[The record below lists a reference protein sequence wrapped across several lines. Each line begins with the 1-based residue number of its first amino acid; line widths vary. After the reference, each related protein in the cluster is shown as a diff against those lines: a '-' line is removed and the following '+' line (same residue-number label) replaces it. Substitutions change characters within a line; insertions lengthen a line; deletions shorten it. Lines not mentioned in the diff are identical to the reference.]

1 MLSMLL
7 PSSPQH
13 PLLGT
18 LPPFDPTAPTATSY
32 PTVQQAVTSPLRT
45 LLEIIAHIS
54 EKETA
59 AVDAEIKK
67 RQQRLDG
74 PALTAKET
82 TCQVQAKMLLQ
93 SNDEPLRRDIERRL
107 LAHLQMTLRA
117 LPSSFDPPSL
127 DLPAKAKLKT
137 EKQIKAERDA
147 MDGYRAQVE
156 DLAHGMVV
164 IGVPDGSAW
173 GVEVEWSDSFADGR
187 GLEGLTKGS
196 RDKLQQLADT
206 FPKAGISSISRAL
219 VARLEAAEAAARPP
233 VDGNPADA
241 PQEERPSG
249 PTDDELAE
257 IIEDGLAKAPQSVV
271 AHLLTR
277 RDPAASGRVEAVS
290 WGPLECWGGG
300 LRGGGGLEG
309 FWVRAGLSALAS
321 IQTEIG
327 RPLPRTRRALETSLA
342 LSLVHHEPP
351 THHLRALRLVESLL
365 GTAPPPPSSPG
376 APAVP
381 HPDPELL
388 FAKAIVLQSSDKQA
402 AALKVW
408 DQIIALPPASLDA
421 DTLVKAKCEQAWS
434 THLAGSSEDALP
446 QLEEVVASFEER
458 KTRRD
463 KEREEKEAWP
473 EEAGGR
479 RGRGIGGGAG
489 RAGNGL
495 AYDAYISA
503 LRASPSFAPAFP
515 SLGIYYRLLA
525 SPDWERSSKCF
536 QKAFELD
543 PSQEVA
549 ARYLAEEFAELGEW
563 SLVEVIARR
572 VIDGNKG
579 RAGMSGKAAARLAW
593 AWKAIGSS
601 ELNSKKYPQAITAFQ
616 SALRGAPDDVST
628 WIKLGVAYRHSGKHV
643 AALKVFVKALAL
655 DPSSC
660 FAKYSIAD
668 VHREIGLLD
677 PAIKTFKEIL
687 VDRPD
692 ELGVRVVLAET
703 ALAKGLGEQKQG
715 YMVRAEESL
724 LEALEDSMAV
734 IEGGSASRVA
744 WKVTA
749 EALVGLSRLSDP
761 ASPDSLSAALARVL
775 AYLSEQ
781 GVDGKMAGLTAITV
795 ADVRAAVDTKP
806 AIAAAALAI
815 LSFKMRV
822 LLETQNEAAIGSAW
836 FDLGI
841 TISNFRPHLSALPT
855 SSTTAEQVL
864 QQSIRCLR
872 YALHKELLNA
882 SFWNALGV
890 LSFDLLPC
898 LAQHSFIR
906 SIKHNSRSAV
916 PWTNLGL
923 FYLVHGDKD
932 LANQAFLKAQVLDP
946 EWAAAWVGQATLAD
960 MAGHAVEASVLL
972 EHAVSL
978 GGDAPEADTAFASRA
993 FEKYRSSVPSSSLA
1007 VADPSPV
1014 APPSVIEVLSAPLF
1028 SLSRYLS
1035 HHPSDHTALHL
1046 NALVLE
1052 QVGDLASASEGQY
1065 VIAQTNLGRARLA
1078 AQQYNGALEA
1088 FEAALSLLN
1097 LEDSAARGGLTKE
1110 QTVLLYAECK
1120 LGSSVAHVA
1129 LGDSSAAKEALETA
1143 IDDVETY
1150 RVGACDSHLA
1160 VALGRVHWAEGEE
1173 GRALSALLDSPDIP
1187 SGRQTPLFLRRAIYA
1202 YAIAANDTSLLQ
1214 TTESFI
1220 WNAAVKYNPDI
1231 LYLSTLA
1238 KLAKSD
1244 IDGAL
1249 STVSRSLHAFPW
1261 APAFRSRTA
1270 RLLASLPPVA
1280 SDDSADNNLELVGRL
1295 MRTRVPQ
1302 TEASSLRARR
1312 SRALGVVALHKA
1324 GEAETEEEADRLDEE
1339 ALRFLEKSIYVAPW
1353 VTEGR
1358 KAFQKLRAKLR
1369 AKLDS

>member
-1 MLSMLL
+1 RPNSADLIQRKELVEMLSMLL

-93 SNDEPLRRDIERRL
+93 IPDNPDAGNDEPLRRDIERRL

-271 AHLLTR
+271 AHLLTVSSVSFFR
-277 RDPAASGRVEAVS
+277 NQEEWDAVVQ
-290 WGPLECWGGG
+290 
-300 LRGGGGLEG
+300 G

-473 EEAGGR
+473 EEAGGP
-479 RGRGIGGGAG
+479 
-489 RAGNGL
+489 
-495 AYDAYISA
+495 

-761 ASPDSLSAALARVL
+761 ASPDSLSAALAR
-775 AYLSEQ
+775 

-795 ADVRAAVDTKP
+795 ADP

-815 LSFKMRV
+815 LSFKMP
-822 LLETQNEAAIGSAW
+822 AIGSAC
-836 FDLGI
+836 
-841 TISNFRPHLSALPT
+841 NFRPHLSALPT

-882 SFWNALGV
+882 SFWNALG
-890 LSFDLLPC
+890 
-898 LAQHSFIR
+898 HSFIR

-960 MAGHAVEASVLL
+960 MAGHA
-972 EHAVSL
+972 HAVSL

-1007 VADPSPV
+1007 VADPSP
-1014 APPSVIEVLSAPLF
+1014 VLSAPLF

>member
-173 GVEVEWSDSFADGR
+173 GVEVEWSNSFADGR

-388 FAKAIVLQSSDKQA
+388 FAKAIVLQTSDKQA

-458 KTRRD
+458 KTRHSMPD
-463 KEREEKEAWP
+463 QTQQ
-473 EEAGGR
+473 
-479 RGRGIGGGAG
+479 
-489 RAGNGL
+489 

-579 RAGMSGKAAARLAW
+579 RAGMGGKAA
-593 AWKAIGSS
+593 
-601 ELNSKKYPQAITAFQ
+601 AITAFQ

-643 AALKVFVKALAL
+643 AALKVFVKAHAL

-668 VHREIGLLD
+668 VHREIVLLD

-724 LEALEDSMAV
+724 LEALEDSLAV
-734 IEGGSASRVA
+734 IEGGSALRVA

-749 EALVGLSRLSDP
+749 EALVGLSRLSDS

-781 GVDGKMAGLTAITV
+781 GVNGKMAGLTAITV

-806 AIAAAALAI
+806 AITAAALAI

-855 SSTTAEQVL
+855 
-864 QQSIRCLR
+864 

-916 PWTNLGL
+916 PWTDLGL
-923 FYLVHGDKD
+923 FYLVHGDED

-960 MAGHAVEASVLL
+960 MAGHVVEASVLL

-1014 APPSVIEVLSAPLF
+1014 APPSAIELYEVDESPA
-1028 SLSRYLS
+1028 
-1035 HHPSDHTALHL
+1035 A
-1046 NALVLE
+1046 
-1052 QVGDLASASEGQY
+1052 EGQY

-1110 QTVLLYAECK
+1110 QTVLLYTECK
-1120 LGSSVAHVA
+1120 LRSSVAHVA

-1220 WNAAVKYNPDI
+1220 WNAAVKYDPDI
-1231 LYLSTLA
+1231 LYMSTLA
-1238 KLAKSD
+1238 ELAKSD

-1249 STVSRSLHAFPW
+1249 STVSRSLHAVPW

-1324 GEAETEEEADRLDEE
+1324 GEAETDEEAGRLDEE

-1358 KAFQKLRAKLR
+1358 EALQKLRAKV
-1369 AKLDS
+1369 DS